1 MRLVPNPVLPGC
13 HPDPSVVRVG
23 ADYFMVTSTFAYHP
37 GIPVHHSRD
46 LVSWSRVGHVLDGD
60 SWLPLEGNTV
70 SHGVWAPTIRHHDGV
85 FYVVFTIVRGTEG
98 ATTYVTTTV
107 DPAGQWAVPTPLEA
121 DGIDPSLFFDHDGRA
136 WFTAA
141 RDAIA
146 PDATGPGEIWLREL
160 DLGTLALV
168 GPTHVLWH
176 GALTRQW
183 VEAPHIYERD
193 GRYHLI
199 GAEGGT
205 ERNHAVTAAT
215 SDTVTGPYS
224 TDPRS
229 PLLTHR
235 HLGAGELVQNVGH
248 ADIVETPDGDSWALV
263 LGVRPVNGHHTL
275 GREVLLVPV
284 EWDDRGPVLAP
295 GAGRVQG
302 VLPGLPDTAARPA
315 DWLSLRGHVR
325 ADVVDDAITL
335 RPRPAPLSGREV
347 PAFLARRQDMHRF
360 VFETTVETDRIAGH
374 DAGVVAFQDENTF
387 LAARVRRRPDGCV
400 VRVAGKVGGAEIVR
414 SEVPVTGDV
423 VLRIRSDGQS
433 YTFSCVTRIGE
444 DVLATF
450 PHTALSTETAGGF
463 VGVLLGLVNEAA
475 EDAEPLTFRGVRYAA
490 PVAASEGVASDGAVP
505 DGAGAGAH
513 DQRRRQQVVAGGS
526 PAHQVQQ
533 HLDREAAQ
541 GHEVLPHCGQR
552 RNEVV
557 GSGHVVEPHK

>member
-13 HPDPSVVRVG
+13 HPDPSVCRVG

-37 GIPVHHSRD
+37 GIPVHQSRD
-46 LVSWSRVGHVLDGD
+46 LVSWRRVGHVLDGD
-60 SWLPLEGNTV
+60 SWLPLGSNTV

-98 ATTYVTTTV
+98 ATTYVTTAA
-107 DPAGQWAVPTPLEA
+107 DPAGQWAVPAPLEA

-141 RDAIA
+141 RDATA
-146 PDATGPGEIWLREL
+146 PDATGSGEIWLREL
-160 DLGTLALV
+160 DLGTLTLV

-176 GALTRQW
+176 GALTGQW
-183 VEAPHIYERD
+183 VEAPHIYERN

-263 LGVRPVNGHHTL
+263 LGVRPVHGHHTL

-284 EWDDRGPVLAP
+284 EWDEHGPVLAP

-302 VLPGLPDTAARPA
+302 VLPGLPDTTARPA
-315 DWLSLRGHVR
+315 DWLSLRGPVP
-325 ADVVDDAITL
+325 ADVVGDSITL

-360 VFETTVETDRIAGH
+360 VFETTVETDRIEGH

-400 VRVAGKVGGAEIVR
+400 VRVAGKVGGAEVVR

-444 DVLATF
+444 DILATF

-475 EDAEPLTFRGVRYAA
+475 EDAEPLTFGDVRYAA
-490 PVAASEGVASDGAVP
+490 PAAAS

-513 DQRRRQQVVAGGS
+513 DQ
-526 PAHQVQQ
+526 
-533 HLDREAAQ
+533 
-541 GHEVLPHCGQR
+541 
-552 RNEVV
+552 
-557 GSGHVVEPHK
+557 